1 VQLDKC
7 SGPTVQEVHID
18 FLLEEE
24 FSVDLNFL
32 QRFIE
37 AAGQHGTPLQVQRVE
52 HSVSDNHGEADLIV
66 TYKEVEGN
74 GDQVAILIED
84 KIRAGFQPR
93 QPDRYRER
101 GERGESGKGIRWNRY
116 WTCLVAPKSYARS
129 KSDHG
134 FDAVVT
140 LEQITEWIAVTEPKR
155 REFKVRAI
163 DRAIKKAEG
172 SGVQV
177 VDQEM
182 TAFRKGHYAFFEE
195 FFADQR
201 EDVQMRLPADTWW
214 GDSWFE
220 IRSRL
225 LPSGA
230 YINHKSQ
237 AGFVDLTFPDT
248 NAALLKPIE
257 PWLEAGMGIEKT
269 GKSAAIRLI
278 ASKIDHFS
286 DFDQERAKVAEALSA
301 VRRLLHFYTR
311 ERHRLEPA
319 LQSAKAVGVP

>member
-1 VQLDKC
+1 
-7 SGPTVQEVHID
+7 VQEVHID

-66 TYKEVEGN
+66 IYKEVEGT

-101 GERGESGKGIRWNRY
+101 GESGKGIRWNRY
-116 WTCLVAPKSYARS
+116 WTCLVAPKSYANS

-140 LEQITEWIAVTEPKR
+140 LESIKEWLAISEPKR
-155 REFKVRAI
+155 REFKVRVIDQAI
-163 DRAIKKAEG
+163 EKKRRT
-172 SGVQV
+172 GVQV
-177 VDQEM
+177 VDPVM
-182 TAFRKGHYAFFEE
+182 TAFRERYYACFEE
-195 FFADQR
+195 FFAGQR
-201 EDVQMRLPADTWW
+201 EDVQMREPGPTYS

-220 IRSRL
+220 IRSRV
-225 LPSGA
+225 LPRGA
-230 YINHKSQ
+230 YINHKSLS
-237 AGFVDLTFPDT
+237 GVVDLTFPVTD
-248 NAALLKPIE
+248 AALLKPIE
-257 PWLEAGMGIEKT
+257 PWLEAGMRIEQT
-269 GKSAAIRLI
+269 AKSAAIRLVVH
-278 ASKIDHFS
+278 KIDHFS
-286 DFDQERAKVAEALSA
+286 DFDQERAKVAEALSG

-311 ERHRLEPA
+311 ERDRLEPA
-319 LQSAKAVGVP
+319 LRSAKAVAVP

>member
-1 VQLDKC
+1 VQPDKC
-7 SGPTVQEVHID
+7 PGPTVQEVHID

-37 AAGQHGTPLQVQRVE
+37 AAGQHGAPLQVQRVE

-66 TYKEVEGN
+66 VYQEVEGS
-74 GDQVAILIED
+74 GDRVAILIED

-93 QPDRYRER
+93 QPDRYH
-101 GERGESGKGIRWNRY
+101 ERGESGKGIRWNRY
-116 WTCLVAPKSYARS
+116 WTCLIAPKSYARS
-129 KSDHG
+129 NSDHG

-140 LEQITEWIAVTEPKR
+140 LEQITEWIAATEPKR

-163 DRAIKKAEG
+163 DQAIKKAEG

-182 TAFRKGHYAFFEE
+182 TAFRKSHYAFFEE

-214 GDSWFE
+214 GDAWFE

-237 AGFVDLTFPDT
+237 AGFVGSRFPT
-248 NAALLKPIE
+248 KMP
-257 PWLEAGMGIEKT
+257 
-269 GKSAAIRLI
+269 
-278 ASKIDHFS
+278 HF
-286 DFDQERAKVAEALSA
+286 
-301 VRRLLHFYTR
+301 
-311 ERHRLEPA
+311 
-319 LQSAKAVGVP
+319 

>member
-1 VQLDKC
+1 VQPDNF

-37 AAGQHGTPLQVQRVE
+37 AAGQHGPPLQVQRVE

-66 TYKEVEGN
+66 IYKEVEGS
-74 GDQVAILIED
+74 GDRVAILIED

-93 QPDRYRER
+93 QVDRYRK
-101 GERGESGKGIRWNRY
+101 RGESGKGTKWDRY
-116 WTCLVAPKSYARS
+116 WTCLVAPKSYANS
-129 KSDHG
+129 KADHG
-134 FDAVVT
+134 FDAAVT

-163 DRAIKKAEG
+163 DQAIKKAES

-182 TAFRKGHYAFFEE
+182 TAFRKSHYAFFEE

-201 EDVQMRLPADTWW
+201 EDVQMRLPAGTWR

-225 LPSGA
+225 LPGGA

-248 NAALLKPIE
+248 DAALLKPIE
-257 PWLEAGMGIEKT
+257 PWLEAGMRIEQT
-269 GKSAAIRLI
+269 GKSAAIRLVVH
-278 ASKIDHFS
+278 KIDHFS
-286 DFDQERAKVAEALSA
+286 DFDQERAKVAEALSG

-311 ERHRLEPA
+311 ERNRLEPA
-319 LQSAKAVGVP
+319 LKGAKAVAVS